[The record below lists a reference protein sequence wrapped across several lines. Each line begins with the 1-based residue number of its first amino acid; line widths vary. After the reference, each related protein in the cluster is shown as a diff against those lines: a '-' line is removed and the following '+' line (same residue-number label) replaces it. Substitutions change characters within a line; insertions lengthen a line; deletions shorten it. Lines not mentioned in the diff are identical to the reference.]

1 MLALVGRPSTSWNCD
16 LTTKYDSSTLLRLQ
30 PHMDPGSQI
39 LLEEEIYIIYRALH
53 SV

>member
-1 MLALVGRPSTSWNCD
+1 MLVLVGRPSTSWNCD

-30 PHMDPGSQI
+30 PYMDAGSQI
-39 LLEEEIYIIYRALH
+39 LLEEEIHIIDCALH